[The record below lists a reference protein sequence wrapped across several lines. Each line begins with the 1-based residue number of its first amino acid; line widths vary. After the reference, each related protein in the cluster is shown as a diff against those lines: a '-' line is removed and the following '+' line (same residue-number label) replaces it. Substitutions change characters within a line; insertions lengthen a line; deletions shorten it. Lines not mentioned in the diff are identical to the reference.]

1 MNSLSNQPSIS
12 VFVENAPM
20 CARVEGWPRRQAQGV
35 AVGATG
41 IVTPFGIPCSFF
53 SYYTT
58 RCNLI
63 FDRSDDRA
71 EGSPFLHFA
80 FLGRP
85 VSGVRV
91 LPPYHTSHYPTA
103 VDRGVRL
110 HPSA

>member
-1 MNSLSNQPSIS
+1 MRQC
-12 VFVENAPM
+12 V
-20 CARVEGWPRRQAQGV
+20 RVEGWPRRQAQGV

-63 FDRSDDRA
+63 FDRSDRA
-71 EGSPFLHFA
+71 EGSPFWA
-80 FLGRP
+80 A

-103 VDRGVRL
+103 VDRGVRV
-110 HPSA
+110 HPSVYPRAEP